1 MMLCQSS
8 RTRTEKVYKKP
19 VGMIGFCGKIGYDA
33 AGWKWG
39 EIMKFS
45 TAGSGAEGIE
55 TEALVER
62 YRYARVTGGYRER
75 KQEFSWRD
83 LK

>member
-1 MMLCQSS
+1 
-8 RTRTEKVYKKP
+8 
-19 VGMIGFCGKIGYDA
+19 
-33 AGWKWG
+33 
-39 EIMKFS
+39 MKFS